1 MEEIIMNLIVNGG
14 NARSNAMAAIEN
26 AKSGEIESARELIV
40 EANEALDRAH
50 DYQTKLIQKEAEG
63 NKTEVSILMVHAQ
76 DHLMNAMTITDMANE
91 FIYMYEA
98 FENIKNEVTHIINKE
113 QSN

>member
-1 MEEIIMNLIVNGG
+1 MEEIVMNLIVNGG
-14 NARSNAMAAIEN
+14 DARSNAMSAIEH
-26 AKSGEIESARELIV
+26 AKDGEIGRARELIV

-50 DYQTKLIQKEAEG
+50 DYQTKLIQEEAEG

-91 FIYMYEA
+91 FIHMYEA
-98 FENIKNEVTHIINKE
+98 FKNINNKVTYIMNKE
-113 QSN
+113 

>member
-14 NARSNAMAAIEN
+14 DARSNAMNAIEH
-26 AKSGEIESARELIV
+26 AKAGEIEKARELIV

-50 DYQTKLIQKEAEG
+50 DYQTKLIQEEAEG

-76 DHLMNAMTITDMANE
+76 DHLMNAMTITDIANE
-91 FIYMYEA
+91 FIQMYEV
-98 FENIKNEVTHIINKE
+98 FENIKNNVTHIINKE
-113 QSN
+113 QPN